1 VAVGFGGGVMTSADG
16 STWTPQTSGNSS
28 LWNAVAAG
36 PQYVAVGQSSGDS
49 IMSFIYAAPTVSVRG
64 PAVGPVT
71 GGTAAITGTGSLTA
85 RLRDWRSRMHRVAVA
100 SATTQLTCTTSAAA
114 AGRRGIGDGFAG

>member
-1 VAVGFGGGVMTSADG
+1 MTSADG

-49 IMSFIYAAPTVSVRG
+49 IMSSFIYAAPTVSGVS

-71 GGTAAITGTGSLTA
+71 GGTVVTITGTGFIDGATA
-85 RLRDWRSRMHRVAVA
+85 AISGAVCTGVAVA
-100 SATTQLTCTTSAAA
+100 SATQLTCTTSAAA
-114 AGRRGIGDGFAG
+114 AVRPRYR